1 MVTIECLHKAFGA
14 AADINQ
20 ILFKAFVGTEMN
32 DSFAAVALPSSLRC
46 LDHFDILTSRDREL

>member
-32 DSFAAVALPSSLRC
+32 DSFAAVALPSSLPSDV
-46 LDHFDILTSRDREL
+46 LIILTF